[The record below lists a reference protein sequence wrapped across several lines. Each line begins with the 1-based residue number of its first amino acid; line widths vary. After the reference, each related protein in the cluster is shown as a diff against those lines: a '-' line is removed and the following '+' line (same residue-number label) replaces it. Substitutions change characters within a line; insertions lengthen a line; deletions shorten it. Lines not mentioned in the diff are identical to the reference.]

1 MLCYARNK
9 ERQEP
14 WYRKSDEAVLIQEQY
29 ENLLAQNIT
38 VEEIQKRLRKWI
50 SDNKSKLLHSSHY
63 NNVDERAFS
72 AVPVIRPTLSGR
84 IYV

>member
-29 ENLLAQNIT
+29 ENLLTQNIT
-38 VEEIQKRLRKWI
+38 C
-50 SDNKSKLLHSSHY
+50 LLYTSRC
-63 NNVDERAFS
+63 V
-72 AVPVIRPTLSGR
+72 
-84 IYV
+84 